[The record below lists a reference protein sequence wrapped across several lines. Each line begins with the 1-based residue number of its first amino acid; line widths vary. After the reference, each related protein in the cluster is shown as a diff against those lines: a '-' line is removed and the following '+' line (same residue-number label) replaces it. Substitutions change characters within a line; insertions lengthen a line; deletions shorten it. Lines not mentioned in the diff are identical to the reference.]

1 MNDEQRAVVEHM
13 KSGENVVVNAVAGS
27 GKSTTVLFMAKET
40 PSLNT
45 IQFTYNSTL
54 RLEIREKAKVQGLTN
69 LEVHTFHS
77 MAVKYYDESAHTDT
91 GIRKI
96 LAENLAP
103 RRSLPKMDIVVLD
116 ETQDITELYFRMIV
130 KFTKDMDHDFQ
141 LLVLGDYQQGMYEF
155 KGSDSRFLTLAD
167 KLWRKHPRL
176 KSHVFHTCH
185 LTMSYRITL
194 QMCDFLNNVMLGEQ
208 RLRACREGSLPVIYL
223 RNTRHN
229 LENMVVYHVTKLLS
243 EGAKPSDFFILGSS
257 VKGQKSL
264 IRKIENA
271 LVCRGVP
278 CHVPMFETE
287 TVDDKVIDNK
297 VVFCTFHSAKGRE
310 RKYVF
315 VTGFDQAYMDTCCRD
330 LDQKMCPNTLYVAAT
345 RASECLF
352 LLERDQFQEDRPLSF
367 LKKSHAEMK
376 KMDCV
381 DFKGMTYHSFD
392 GAERIA
398 SEVPLKRMV
407 TPTDLVK
414 FIPEHVLEEITPY
427 MKQMFRPLRKMGVDI
442 EIPSI
447 VQTDGGFY
455 EEVSDLN
462 GLAIPAMYYDY
473 LSNKWEK
480 GAMNVL
486 YQTILLSLDEMG
498 EKDHLYLKE
507 MASKLPAT
515 FTTPSEYLYLS
526 NVYAAFQEKLYFKLK
541 QIGSHEYNWISDS
554 VLERAIS
561 RLEATMGRECELSKP
576 LIEKTILH
584 GSQDLEHEIL
594 DNYLEKYFEDGV
606 HFRFTARTDLITA
619 EAVWE
624 IKCVKEL
631 TLDHQLQVIIYAWLY
646 QMLYKDDPKL
656 FKLFN
661 IRTNEVQLLTA
672 TKEEL
677 DFIMI
682 SLLQGKYSTL
692 DKKSDKKFLQLRY
705 LLR

>member
-1 MNDEQRAVVEHM
+1 
-13 KSGENVVVNAVAGS
+13 
-27 GKSTTVLFMAKET
+27 
-40 PSLNT
+40 
-45 IQFTYNSTL
+45 
-54 RLEIREKAKVQGLTN
+54 
-69 LEVHTFHS
+69 
-77 MAVKYYDESAHTDT
+77 MAVKYYHESAHSDT

-96 LAENLAP
+96 LSENLAP
-103 RRSLPKMDIVVLD
+103 RRPLPKMDIVVLD
-116 ETQDITELYFRMIV
+116 ETQDITELYFRMII

-155 KGSDSRFLTLAD
+155 KGSDGRFLTFAD
-167 KLWRKHPRL
+167 QLWCNHPRL
-176 KSHVFHTCH
+176 KSREFQKCK
-185 LTMSYRITL
+185 LMMSYRITL
-194 QMCDFLNNVMLGEQ
+194 QMCEFLNTVMLGEE
-208 RLRACREGSLPVIYL
+208 RLRACREGSLPVIYS
-223 RNTRHN
+223 RNKRHN
-229 LENMVVYHVTKLLS
+229 LESFVVYNVTKLLS

-271 LVCRGVP
+271 LVCRGIP
-278 CHVPMFETE
+278 CHVPMFDTE
-287 TVDDKVIDNK
+287 TVDDKVIGNK
-297 VVFCTFHSAKGRE
+297 VVFCTFHSSKGRE

-315 VTGFDQAYMDTCCRD
+315 ITGFDQGYMDTCCSD
-330 LDQKMCPNTLYVAAT
+330 LDQSMCPNTLYVAAT

-352 LLERDQFQEDRPLSF
+352 LLERDEFKEDRPLSF

-376 KMDCV
+376 KMSCV
-381 DFKGMTYHSFD
+381 DFKGMTYHYFD
-392 GAERIA
+392 GAKKA
-398 SEVPLKRMV
+398 LTDSTTKRKV

-414 FIPEHVLEEITPY
+414 FIPEDVLEEITPY
-427 MKQMFRPLRKMGVDI
+427 MNQMFKPLRKKGVDI
-442 EIPSI
+442 DIPI
-447 VQTDGGFY
+447 VVNTDAGFY

-480 GAMNVL
+480 GALNVL
-486 YQTILLSLDEMG
+486 YQTILLSLDEMS
-498 EKDHLYLKE
+498 EKEHLYLKE

-515 FTTPSEYLYLS
+515 FSTPSEYLFLS

-541 QIGSHEYNWISDS
+541 QIGLHEYNWISES
-554 VLERAIS
+554 VLERSIS
-561 RLEATMGRECELSKP
+561 RLEATVGRECEASKP

-584 GSQDLEHEIL
+584 MSQELEHEVI
-594 DNYLEKYFEDGV
+594 DDYLEKYFEDGV
-606 HFRFTARTDLITA
+606 QFRFTARTDLITA

-631 TLDHQLQVIIYAWLY
+631 TMDHQLQVIIYAWLY
-646 QMLYKDDPKL
+646 QMLYPDEPKL

-682 SLLQGKYSTL
+682 SLLQGKYSKVEKKT
-692 DKKSDKKFLQLRY
+692 DKEFIALKELMN
-705 LLR
+705 